1 MSGLELLSAWSNTI
15 WRLTVNHLWQA
26 TIFFVIALLASLLLR
41 RAPARARY
49 LVWLAAAIK
58 FALPSAVVLLALSS
72 AGIRPQSMLDS
83 SPRYNPTLHYITPI
97 VSPVANP
104 VGSVAATEPRP
115 FLKGPVA
122 KPLAQPG
129 ASRVGLVLSVF
140 WLVGATA
147 FFYNWV
153 KRRRQVASAI
163 ETGRVV
169 RAGREWQALN
179 KVTSWL
185 GITRRVD
192 LIVTPAVTEPGVW
205 RVLAPIVLLPEA
217 IVSQLTDEEL
227 ETLMMHEMAHV
238 LRWDNLVS
246 NLNMVLCCLFWFN
259 PLVWLIDTWLL
270 REREEACDEVVLRWS
285 GASQTYAASIKKIYR
300 FCLNSPVSG
309 LSAAGGSRL
318 KHRLERILGNRSDQ
332 PFYMSHKV
340 LVGSMIVV
348 SLMLSV
354 VAGLQ
359 PSNRLVP
366 RTQGAFQQPLNK
378 HPVISPE
385 GKECIESDVK
395 CVPRANAAIAAQG
408 ELGHVEV
415 RSDPGG
421 PMQAGTVS
429 LNKEPANKAP
439 EGRAIKAA
447 LEQPAAFQSAHV
459 VDLKQFVGRYAVDPS
474 VMENF
479 VFDVSLEDGDL
490 WFKPSHTQKHRLIA
504 HSMVDYVDSA
514 VPDTRITFTFD
525 ATGNVESLTL
535 RGWQETIVALR
546 LVLPAPSRE
555 GNITFTLSG
564 FSGARIVAVAGTF
577 NGWNQSQYLFAHIG
591 NEWICRINLPPGQY
605 QYKFIVDGNWLV
617 DPRNPTVVHDE
628 RGFENSQMIVR

>member
-1 MSGLELLSAWSNTI
+1 MSGLQLLSAWSNAI
-15 WRLTVNHLWQA
+15 WRLTLNHLWQA

-49 LVWLAAAIK
+49 LVWLAASIK

-83 SPRYNPTLHYITPI
+83 SRRYAPTLHYLTPI

-104 VGSVAATEPRP
+104 VDSVPAPEPLP
-115 FLKGPVA
+115 FLKGQVA
-122 KPLAQPG
+122 KPRAQPG
-129 ASRVGLVLSVF
+129 ASRLGLVLSIF
-140 WLVGATA
+140 WLAGATA
-147 FFYNWV
+147 FFHGWV

-163 ETGRVV
+163 EAGRVV
-169 RAGREWQALN
+169 RVGREWQALT

-205 RVLAPIVLLPEA
+205 RVLGPIVLLPEA
-217 IVSQLTDEEL
+217 IISQLDDEEL

-259 PLVWLIDTWLL
+259 PLIWLIDTWLL

-318 KHRLERILGNRSDQ
+318 KHRLERILGNRGDQ
-332 PFYMSHKV
+332 PFCMSHRV
-340 LVGSMIVV
+340 LVGSMIIG

-354 VAGLQ
+354 LAGLQ
-359 PSNRLVP
+359 PPNRLVP
-366 RTQGAFQQPLNK
+366 RTQSAFQQLLNK
-378 HPVISPE
+378 QPEISPE
-385 GKECIESDVK
+385 GKECTESDDK
-395 CVPRANAAIAAQG
+395 CVLLANAPIVAQA
-408 ELGHVEV
+408 ELGHVVV
-415 RSDPGG
+415 RSDPGA
-421 PMQAGTVS
+421 PTTAS
-429 LNKEPANKAP
+429 WNKEPANKAP
-439 EGRAIKAA
+439 EGRAIKAT
-447 LEQPAAFQSAHV
+447 LEQPAVFQSAHV
-459 VDLKQFVGRYAVDPS
+459 VDLKKFIGRYAVDPS

-504 HSMVDYVDSA
+504 HSTVDYVDSA

-564 FSGARIVAVAGTF
+564 FSAARIVAVAGTF
-577 NGWNQSQYLFAHIG
+577 NGWNQSQYLFEHIG

-605 QYKFIVDGNWLV
+605 QYEFIVDGNWLV

-628 RGFENSQMIVR
+628 RGFENSKIIVR